1 MRKILVVEDEESIRE
16 YITELLTREGYRV
29 LAADGEQDIKDTL
42 SKFSPHIVITDL
54 RLPNKSGIDVVKTVK
69 HLNPEAVCIIITA
82 YATVES
88 AVEAMKAGA
97 FTYLKKPFS
106 KEDLLLALKEAECVY
121 GLKRENN
128 LLRQELQRRY
138 EETILGSSP
147 AIEKVRSLIR
157 KVADSDSTVLI
168 LGESGTGKE
177 LVARALHNLSSRYNK
192 PFIPI
197 NSGAIPESLLESELF
212 GYEKG
217 AFTNAFATKVGKLEA
232 ADGGTVFFDEIGDMS
247 PALQVKVLRVLQE
260 REFERIGGRKTIKV
274 DIRVIAA
281 TNRNLEEMV
290 KNKSFREDLYYRLNV
305 IPIQLPPLR
314 ERKEDIPVLVA
325 HFIDTLSK
333 QKRRNISGIEPDAMK
348 LLTEYHWPGNVREL
362 ENLMERVII
371 LKGEGRI
378 TRQDIEESLHVKKLQ
393 QEPSADTMELPPE
406 GVDFNTEVHE
416 FEKKLILTA
425 LKKNNWIK
433 KKAADYLSLN
443 RTTLIEKM
451 KRMGLL
457 S

>member
-305 IPIQLPPLR
+305 IPIELPPLR

-333 QKRRNISGIEPDAMK
+333 QKRRDISGIEPDAMK

-393 QEPSADTMELPPE
+393 QEPSSDTMELPPE

>member
-1 MRKILVVEDEESIRE
+1 MRKILVIEDEESIRE
-16 YITELLTREGYRV
+16 YITELLSGEGYRV
-29 LAADGEQDIKDTL
+29 FAADGGQDTGDVL
-42 SKFSPHIVITDL
+42 SRFSPHIVITDL
-54 RLPNKSGIDVVKTVK
+54 RLPDKSGIDVVKTVK
-69 HLNPEAVCIIITA
+69 KLNQEAVCIVITA

-106 KEDLLLALKEAECVY
+106 KEELLLALKEAECVY
-121 GLKRENN
+121 GLKRENTI
-128 LLRQELQRRY
+128 LRQKLQRRY
-138 EETILGSSP
+138 EETILGSSST
-147 AIEKVRSLIR
+147 IERVRWLIR

-192 PFIPI
+192 PFVPI
-197 NSGAIPESLLESELF
+197 NSGAIPENLLESELF

-217 AFTNAFATKVGKLEA
+217 AFTNAIATKIGKLEA

-260 REFERIGGRKTIKV
+260 REFERIGGRRTIKV

-281 TNRNLEEMV
+281 TNRNLEDMV
-290 KNKSFREDLYYRLNV
+290 RNKSFREDLYYRLNV

-314 ERKEDIPVLVA
+314 DRKEDIPVLVA
-325 HFIDTLSK
+325 HFMGTISR
-333 QKRRNISGIEPDAMK
+333 QKRRNITGIEPEALK
-348 LLTEYHWPGNVREL
+348 LLTGYHWPGNVREL

-371 LKGEGRI
+371 LKGEGEI
-378 TRQDIEESLHVKKLQ
+378 TTRDIEDSLHVKRLQ
-393 QEPSADTMELPPE
+393 QEPSQDTMELPPE

-451 KRMGLL
+451 KRMGLI

>member
-305 IPIQLPPLR
+305 IPIELPPLR

-393 QEPSADTMELPPE
+393 QEPSSDTMELPPE

>member
-16 YITELLTREGYRV
+16 YITELLSREGYSVFATDGREDTKDV
-29 LAADGEQDIKDTL
+29 LAT
-42 SKFSPHIVITDL
+42 FSPHIVITDL
-54 RLPNKSGIDVVKTVK
+54 RLPNNDGIDVIKTVK
-69 HLNPEAVCIIITA
+69 KHSPEAVCIVITA

-106 KEDLLLALKEAECVY
+106 KEDLMLALREADCVY

-128 LLRQELQRRY
+128 LLRQQLQRRY
-138 EETILGSSP
+138 EETILGTSP

-232 ADGGTVFFDEIGDMS
+232 ANGGTVFFDEIGDMS

-274 DIRVIAA
+274 DIRIIAA
-281 TNRNLEEMV
+281 TNRNLVEMV
-290 KNKSFREDLYYRLNV
+290 RNKHFREDLYYRLNV
-305 IPIQLPPLR
+305 IPIELPPLR
-314 ERKEDIPVLVA
+314 ERREDIPVLVA
-325 HFIDTLSK
+325 HFIDTISK
-333 QKRRNISGIEPDAMK
+333 RKRRKITGIEQDAMK
-348 LLTEYHWPGNVREL
+348 MLVEYDWPGNVREL

-378 TRQDIEESLHVKKLQ
+378 NASDIEESLHIKRIEQ
-393 QEPSADTMELPPE
+393 NPPADTMDLPPE

-416 FEKKLILTA
+416 FEKRLILTA
-425 LKKNNWIK
+425 LKKNNWVK

-451 KRMGLL
+451 KRMGLI